1 MHSMSPLLALSLQ
14 QSESADSNSSTESAD
29 SNTLGIFEY
38 KYVGYICFALLY
50 SITNVKECVC

>member
-38 KYVGYICFALLY
+38 KYVGYICFALL
-50 SITNVKECVC
+50 